1 MESAPASGPRIS
13 VAILVRNAAQAL
25 AATISSVR
33 TIADEVVVLD
43 TGSTDDT
50 IVIALEGGAIVHR
63 RVWNDDFSA
72 VRNACLE
79 KLSGDWVLWLDAGET
94 IAADDC
100 TTICSLLAAAHSSDR
115 AYTLNVNVPG
125 GFAHASTEQVAR
137 LRLHPRRPDLRFVGR
152 VRESLLPALISAGIQ
167 VDALP
172 IAIARGESEHD
183 SAVKTSRAQRNI
195 RLADLMLA
203 EQGPSAQSHNVMGE
217 AFQSLGDCVRAAQHY
232 RRALDLAARGSAD
245 QLEAYYGLLTCLDS
259 VATDRN
265 DQLSLAMLALEYFPL
280 DAQLLVALGGYLQAL
295 DQMPLA
301 IRAFDL
307 AFRHGQTMTEVWHL
321 PEIREIAAC
330 CAATTMRQAGDDDA
344 AGTLLEAAVRT
355 LPHSSRLALQLVEL
369 HVDHRRRDEAL
380 AAASLLSSAA
390 ERQRLSTAVRGACL
404 AQQGNWAQAVDLLQA
419 AMLDGCTA
427 RFCFRW
433 LAAGWLELGRPRD
446 AQAVLR
452 AWESREPNE
461 LTIADLAAAAAEQLA
476 RSVRIDEAES
486 CELPTSRSISGR
498 PLTTS

>member
-13 VAILVRNAAQAL
+13 VAIIVRNAAQAL

-33 TIADEVVVLD
+33 AIANEIVVLD

-50 IVIALEGGAIVHR
+50 IVIALEAGAVVHR
-63 RVWNDDFSA
+63 RVWSDDFAA

-79 KLSGDWVLWLDAGET
+79 KLRGDWVLWLDAGET
-94 IAADDC
+94 ISADAGA
-100 TTICSLLAAAHSSDR
+100 TIRELLGSTHASAR
-115 AYTLNVNVPG
+115 AFTLNVTVPAG
-125 GFAHASTEQVAR
+125 QGRIGHEQVAR
-137 LRLHPRRPDLRFVGR
+137 LRLHPRRPQLRFVGR
-152 VRESLLPALISAGIQ
+152 VRESLWPSLATLGIQ

-172 IAIARGESEHD
+172 IAIARGPSEHD
-183 SAVKTSRAQRNI
+183 PAVRTSRAQRNI

-203 EQGPSAQSHNVMGE
+203 EQGPSAQSHNVLGE
-217 AFQSLGDCVRAAQHY
+217 AFQSLGDYVRAAHHY

-265 DQLSLAMLALEYFPL
+265 DQLSLGMLGLESFPL

-295 DQMPLA
+295 DQTPLA

-307 AFRHGQTMTEVWHL
+307 AFRHGETMVAVWHL

-330 CAATTMRQAGDDDA
+330 CAANAMRQTGDDDA

-355 LPHSSRLALQLVEL
+355 LPDSSRLALQLVNL

-404 AQQGNWAQAVDLLQA
+404 AQQGNWAAAVDLLQA

-452 AWESREPNE
+452 AWESREPHEPAIAE
-461 LTIADLAAAAAEQLA
+461 LSADAAAQLA

-486 CELPTSRSISGR
+486 CELPTSRSTTGR
-498 PLTTS
+498 PLTTL